1 MKSDSGYRNR
11 KSMPLTGGKL
21 KITKFDKIILKLE
34 RIRMLV
40 RLLDL
45 DREEIEGEVAGQAL
59 YWAWEL
65 LGELESEFLEYRNEK
80 KEGE

>member
-1 MKSDSGYRNR
+1 M
-11 KSMPLTGGKL
+11 
-21 KITKFDKIILKLE
+21 TKFDKIILKLE

-65 LGELESEFLEYRNEK
+65 LGELESEFLEYRKER